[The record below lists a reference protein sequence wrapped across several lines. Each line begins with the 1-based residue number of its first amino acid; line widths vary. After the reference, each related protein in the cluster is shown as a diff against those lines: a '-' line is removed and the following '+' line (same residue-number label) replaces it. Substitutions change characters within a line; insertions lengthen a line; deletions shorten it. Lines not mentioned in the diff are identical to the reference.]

1 MLSSTLALF
10 TRSFRVDARSTRPHL
25 LRFLFVGVILLEL
38 IGTHEMDFM
47 YSAPG
52 LTVFMSIAWLNFAV
66 ITFAGIGYFSSAIS
80 EEKEED
86 SLGLLKMAGISP
98 AALLLG
104 KSTTRMIT
112 LLLLLAVEFPF
123 VLLSITLGG
132 VTMTQVIAMSV
143 ALAAYLIFVANLG
156 LIFSVIATTAR
167 QASTLV
173 TLSLILLLIVLPI
186 AAQVLTLV
194 PGTYTGEL
202 AKTFAHW
209 EEQTSIWTR
218 LRTISSTGFAENPV
232 SAQVVCHVL
241 AALGFFGLSWLG
253 FERFTRERHAVSR
266 SDRILALP
274 APPMGRRRIDRAWS
288 RALMWKDFYFVNGGM
303 RMVRIQFVLFFVFI
317 AGICVFLAWA
327 NSWRTQMSFKDLR
340 QMVGNTAMIA
350 MFVTAIVE
358 LGLVTSRVFRDEVQA
373 HTLPLLMMLP
383 KSTAEIAWS
392 KAASVLPSLIPAA
405 VYFLI
410 GALLNIEDFGRVL
423 QHVVFTWGSVA
434 SVVWFLFFLH
444 LAAFF
449 SLFIK
454 WGALPLAIFLVY
466 LFQMFLVWISF
477 MARFLV
483 FGMGTMSDFPMIAG
497 EIVIGL
503 GAIVFLEYRIA
514 QRLRE
519 LAGR

>member
-47 YSAPG
+47 FGAPG
-52 LTVFMSIAWLNFAV
+52 LTVFKSIAWLNFAV
-66 ITFAGIGYFSSAIS
+66 ITFAGIGYFATAIS

-143 ALAAYLIFVANLG
+143 ALTAYLIFVANLG
-156 LIFSVIATTAR
+156 LIFSVIGTSAR

-173 TLSLILLLIVLPI
+173 TLSLFLLLIVLPI
-186 AAQVLTLV
+186 AAQVLSFV
-194 PGTYTGEL
+194 PGTSTGTLVKILVQWEQ
-202 AKTFAHW
+202 KTSMW
-209 EEQTSIWTR
+209 SR
-218 LRTISSTGFAENPV
+218 LSTITSTGFAENPV
-232 SAQVVCHVL
+232 SAQVICHVL
-241 AALGFFGLSWLG
+241 AALGFFGLSWAG
-253 FERFTRERHAVSR
+253 FERFTRERHTVGTAE
-266 SDRILALP
+266 RIFAGP
-274 APPMGRRRIDRAWS
+274 SQAMGRRRIDRAWS
-288 RALMWKDFYFVNGGM
+288 KALMWKDFYFVNGGM
-303 RMVRIQFVLFFVFI
+303 RMVRLQFVLFFVFI
-317 AGICVFLAWA
+317 VGICLLLTYL
-327 NSWRTQMSFKDLR
+327 NSWRSQVSFKDLR
-340 QMVGNTAMIA
+340 QMVGTAAMLS
-350 MFVTAIVE
+350 MFVAALIE

-392 KAASVLPSLIPAA
+392 KAASVLPSLVPAA
-405 VYFLI
+405 VYFLL
-410 GALLNIEDFGRVL
+410 GALLNSEEFLRVL
-423 QHVVFTWGSVA
+423 ENVVFTWGSAV
-434 SVVWFLFFLH
+434 SVVWFVFLLH
-444 LAAFF
+444 LAAFL

-454 WGALPLAIFLVY
+454 WGALPLAVFLVY
-466 LFQMFLVWISF
+466 VFQMFLVWISF
-477 MARFLV
+477 MARFLIS
-483 FGMGTMSDFPMIAG
+483 GMGPMSEFPTIAG
-497 EIVIGL
+497 EILIGL